1 MNKIMSGT
9 VWTCGDNVSTYQIIA
24 KKRWTLTGVD
34 QEVLGKWAFEEVVEG
49 IENVPFGFRELG
61 YSVIVAGHDF
71 CGGGKSIEHPIAA
84 MQGANVQLI
93 LAESFS
99 RYGFRNAI
107 NRALPV
113 ITCPGISQVFK
124 TGDQLEANLST
135 GEIRNL
141 STGQRISG
149 IPLPDHILK
158 LISAGGLLKYCCG
171 ILQQKNG

>member
-1 MNKIMSGT
+1 MNEIMTGT
-9 VWTCGDNVSTYQIIA
+9 VWTCGDNVSTYQIIG
-24 KKRWTLTGVD
+24 KKRWTLTGVN
-34 QEVLGKWAFEEVVEG
+34 QEELGKWAFESAVKD

-61 YSVIVAGHDF
+61 YTVIVAGHDF

-107 NRALPV
+107 NRALPA

-124 TGDQLEANLST
+124 TGDQLEANLLT
-135 GEIRNL
+135 GEISNL
-141 STGQRISG
+141 STGERISG
-149 IPLPDHILK
+149 IPLSDHVLK
-158 LISAGGLLKYCCG
+158 LISAGGLLKYYRD
-171 ILQQKNG
+171 ILQQKK